1 MDNYKFTYDK
11 SISYEAN
18 YSAWRIMNNDERH
31 KYNQRTY
38 SDEEAR
44 AVFERQYTKP
54 LLETLR
60 VGKQTV

>member
-1 MDNYKFTYDK
+1 MLNGEKDYTFAYNK

-18 YSAWRIMNNDERH
+18 YSAWRVMNNDERFKH
-31 KYNQRTY
+31 NQRTY

-54 LLETLR
+54 LLKE
-60 VGKQTV
+60 KIDE

>member
-1 MDNYKFTYDK
+1 MLNGEKDYTFAYNK

-18 YSAWRIMNNDERH
+18 YSAWRVMNNDERFKH
-31 KYNQRTY
+31 NQRTY

-54 LLETLR
+54 LLKEKID
-60 VGKQTV
+60 G

>member
-1 MDNYKFTYDK
+1 METFVYDK

-31 KYNQRTY
+31 KYGQRTY

-44 AVFERQYTKP
+44 AVFERQYKAV
-54 LLETLR
+54 R
-60 VGKQTV
+60 HG